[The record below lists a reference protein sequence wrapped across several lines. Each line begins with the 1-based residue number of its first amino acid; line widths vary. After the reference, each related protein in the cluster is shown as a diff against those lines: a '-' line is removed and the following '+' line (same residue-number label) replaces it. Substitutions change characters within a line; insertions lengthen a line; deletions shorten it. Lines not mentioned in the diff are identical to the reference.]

1 MKIKNKHALF
11 IGIMTSI
18 LAIICLVAYMNFY
31 EQKFLISC
39 LLFTTLSTVN
49 SIKAFNKKGIL
60 EEVVESA
67 DERDLYLSMKT
78 SHLVIKSLNYAL
90 CFFTFIFLILYAIWK
105 HEYFI
110 IVAVTLS
117 LVLVLIFI
125 VYLIVN
131 IYLEKQE

>member
-1 MKIKNKHALF
+1 MKIKNKQALF
-11 IGIMTSI
+11 IGIMASV
-18 LAIICLVAYMNFY
+18 LAIICLAAYMNFY

-67 DERDLYLSMKT
+67 DERDLYLAMKT
-78 SHLVIKSLNYAL
+78 SHLVIKSLNYTI

-105 HEYFI
+105 HEYFF